1 MIFKRTNHFKTGGC
15 WTCFHYLVC
24 MSCQLEHPLQ
34 KQPVQLETSQMAVLS
49 WYSVTRPRAVI
60 PGPHNHICYMRPDLL
75 WNFNMYGI
83 CIHMLSFIGYF
94 HWCRRMYLEC
104 PWKWTVAEVPV
115 LQAKWSDSKWQ
126 KLRFRIFPSTTSDIY
141 HITKSLCWSLP
152 LLLEYLFDDFET
164 CTQISCH
171 TVFSHSPFHL
181 HVCLRSVY
189 RLCEVPGII
198 METSI
203 THP

>member
-1 MIFKRTNHFKTGGC
+1 MVAEHAFIILFACLANWSIHCKSSQSSWKPAKWQCYHGIVWQG
-15 WTCFHYLVC
+15 
-24 MSCQLEHPLQ
+24 LELWFQ
-34 KQPVQLETSQMAVLS
+34 D
-49 WYSVTRPRAVI
+49 
-60 PGPHNHICYMRPDLL
+60 HICYMRPDLL